1 MSFVSIRKSRKY
13 VFIYTDL
20 QMVDVNLTP
29 DRLVRRIQIGKL
41 GKQVQVEDV

>member
-1 MSFVSIRKSRKY
+1 
-13 VFIYTDL
+13 
-20 QMVDVNLTP
+20 MVDDSVTP